1 MERTQLKLAAPW
13 DEVREHLK
21 EHNIDLTDDDLQ
33 YEPGQEEA
41 LLERLGRK
49 FNKSREEVKGL
60 IESVSNNTD
69 MAG

>member
-1 MERTQLKLAAPW
+1 MERTELRLAAPW

-21 EHNIDLTDDDLQ
+21 EHNVELTDEDLQ

-41 LLERLGRK
+41 LLERLGNK
-49 FNKSREEVKGL
+49 FNKSREEVKSL
-60 IESVSNNTD
+60 IESLSSNTD